1 VPDEHDVAYVVG
13 LGGLRGGAVALSGA
27 ICSHEHSCGGVA
39 NVRGHLARPA
49 DRPTLVGEDSGH
61 KGSEDLAGALRPIA
75 STLVLSQHARPAV
88 AKVLDPIGRALL
100 RLGLTP
106 DSVTVIGTVGVS
118 AAALILYPRGS
129 LLAGTLVIAV
139 FALADSIDGTM
150 ARLSGRSSRWGAF
163 LDSVLDRV
171 SDAAIFGGLTL
182 WFVAEGSTWGVPLSL
197 AALVLGQLVSYTRA
211 RAEGLGAEASVGL
224 AERAE
229 RLILVLLAAAAVGL
243 GLPAAV
249 LVAAMGV
256 LVVLSAITVGQ
267 RVVVVWRQL
276 HEPSS
281 EPAEG

>member
-1 VPDEHDVAYVVG
+1 M
-13 LGGLRGGAVALSGA
+13 
-27 ICSHEHSCGGVA
+27 
-39 NVRGHLARPA
+39 
-49 DRPTLVGEDSGH
+49 GEDSGH

>member
-1 VPDEHDVAYVVG
+1 M
-13 LGGLRGGAVALSGA
+13 
-27 ICSHEHSCGGVA
+27 
-39 NVRGHLARPA
+39 
-49 DRPTLVGEDSGH
+49 GEDSRH
-61 KGSEDLAGALRPIA
+61 KGSEDPAGVVRPIA
-75 STLVLSQHARPAV
+75 STLVLSQHVRPAV

-118 AAALILYPRGS
+118 TAALVLYPRGA
-129 LLAGTLVIAV
+129 LLAGSLVIALFV
-139 FALADSIDGTM
+139 LADSVDGTM

-171 SDAAIFGGLTL
+171 SDAAIVGGLTL

-211 RAEGLGAEASVGL
+211 RAEGLGAQASVGL

-229 RLILVLLAAAAVGL
+229 RLIIVLVAAAAVGM
-243 GLPAAV
+243 GLPAVV

-256 LVVLSAITVGQ
+256 LVVLSTITVGQ
-267 RVVVVWRQL
+267 RVVAVWRQL
-276 HEPSS
+276 HERSA

>member
-1 VPDEHDVAYVVG
+1 M
-13 LGGLRGGAVALSGA
+13 
-27 ICSHEHSCGGVA
+27 
-39 NVRGHLARPA
+39 
-49 DRPTLVGEDSGH
+49 GEDSRH
-61 KGSEDLAGALRPIA
+61 KGSEDPAEHVRPIA
-75 STLVLSQHARPAV
+75 STLVLSQHVRPAV

-118 AAALILYPRGS
+118 TAALVLYPRGA
-129 LLAGTLVIAV
+129 LLAGSLVITLFV
-139 FALADSIDGTM
+139 LADSVDGTM

-171 SDAAIFGGLTL
+171 SDAAIVGGLTL

-211 RAEGLGAEASVGL
+211 RAEGLGAQASVGL

-229 RLILVLLAAAAVGL
+229 RLIIVLVAAAAVGM
-243 GLPAAV
+243 GLPAVV
-249 LVAAMGV
+249 LVAAMGL
-256 LVVLSAITVGQ
+256 LVVLSTITVGQ
-267 RVVVVWRQL
+267 RVVAVWRQL
-276 HEPSS
+276 HERSA